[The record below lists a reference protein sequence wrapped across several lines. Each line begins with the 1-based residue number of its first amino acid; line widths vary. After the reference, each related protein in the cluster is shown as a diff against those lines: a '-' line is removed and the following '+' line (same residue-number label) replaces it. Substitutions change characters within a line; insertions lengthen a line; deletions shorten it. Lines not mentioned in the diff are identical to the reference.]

1 MDAVSARAIGGCV
14 KERENQN
21 ENVLTPGQAGAQQ
34 CCAPT
39 RARRR
44 GRVAAQ
50 SGFGMLEATIAS
62 VVLVV
67 GLVGLA
73 ALFSQSLTFL
83 QYTREDLIAKQKAR
97 EALESVYSAR
107 NDGAIGFT
115 GIQNASSGGIF
126 VDGFQPLFLPGANG
140 IVGSNTQTTILDRQ
154 ILPGPDGIV
163 GTADDQI
170 IPLVNMQRQILIQP
184 LIDSTGNV
192 SPDVRQITVTVQVT
206 SPGRAAR
213 NYTVTGY
220 ISRFQ

>member
-1 MDAVSARAIGGCV
+1 MSAGMLRRYRQ
-14 KERENQN
+14 RE
-21 ENVLTPGQAGAQQ
+21 VTLS
-34 CCAPT
+34 
-39 RARRR
+39 
-44 GRVAAQ
+44 AAA
-50 SGFGMLEATIAS
+50 GFGMLEATVAAVI
-62 VVLVV
+62 LVV

-73 ALFSQSLTFL
+73 GLFSRSLTFL

-107 NDGAIGFT
+107 NDATIGFAK
-115 GIQNASSGGIF
+115 IQNVSNGGIF
-126 VDGFQPLFLPGANG
+126 VDGFSSLFLAGADG
-140 IVGSNTQTTILDRQ
+140 VIGSNAQTTILDRQ
-154 ILPGPDGIV
+154 VLPGPDGVV
-163 GTADDQI
+163 GTGDDEI
-170 IPLVNMQRQILIQP
+170 IPLVNMKRQILIQP

>member
-1 MDAVSARAIGGCV
+1 MSTRIFIP
-14 KERENQN
+14 RRS
-21 ENVLTPGQAGAQQ
+21 
-34 CCAPT
+34 T
-39 RARRR
+39 RASSK
-44 GRVAAQ
+44 
-50 SGFGMLEATIAS
+50 SGFGMLEATVAS
-62 VVLVV
+62 VILVV

-73 ALFSQSLTFL
+73 GLFSQSLTFL

-107 NDGAIGFT
+107 NDATIGFA
-115 GIQNASSGGIF
+115 GIQNVSNGGVFI
-126 VDGFQPLFLPGANG
+126 DGFNPLFLAGVDG
-140 IVGSNTQTTILDRQ
+140 VVGTTAQTSILDRQ

-163 GTADDQI
+163 GTADDEV

-206 SPGRAAR
+206 SQGRAAR

>member
-1 MDAVSARAIGGCV
+1 MNVGVLVQNRRNRRAACRSAKA
-14 KERENQN
+14 
-21 ENVLTPGQAGAQQ
+21 
-34 CCAPT
+34 
-39 RARRR
+39 
-44 GRVAAQ
+44 
-50 SGFGMLEATIAS
+50 GFGMLEATVAS
-62 VVLVV
+62 VILVV

-73 ALFSQSLTFL
+73 GLFSQSLTFL

-107 NDGAIGFT
+107 NDATIGFAK
-115 GIQNASSGGIF
+115 IQNVANGGIF
-126 VDGFQPLFLPGANG
+126 IDGFSPMFLAGADG
-140 IVGSNTQTTILDRQ
+140 IIGSNAQTTILDRQ
-154 ILPGPDGIV
+154 ILPGPDGVV
-163 GTADDQI
+163 GTADDEI

-184 LIDSTGNV
+184 LIDSTGNI

>member
-1 MDAVSARAIGGCV
+1 MSASHF
-14 KERENQN
+14 
-21 ENVLTPGQAGAQQ
+21 
-34 CCAPT
+34 
-39 RARRR
+39 RRC
-44 GRVAAQ
+44 GHRVGKLSNA
-50 SGFGMLEATIAS
+50 GFGMLEATVAAVI
-62 VVLVV
+62 LVI

-73 ALFSQSLTFL
+73 GLFSQSLTFL

-107 NDGAIGFT
+107 NDATIGFAK
-115 GIQNASSGGIF
+115 IQNASNGGIF
-126 VDGFQPLFLPGANG
+126 VDGFTPMFLAGADG
-140 IVGSNTQTTILDRQ
+140 IIGSNAQTTILDRQ
-154 ILPGPDGIV
+154 VLPGPDGIV
-163 GTADDQI
+163 GTADDEI

>member
-1 MDAVSARAIGGCV
+1 MTA
-14 KERENQN
+14 K
-21 ENVLTPGQAGAQQ
+21 
-34 CCAPT
+34 
-39 RARRR
+39 
-44 GRVAAQ
+44 
-50 SGFGMLEATIAS
+50 SGFGMLEATVAS
-62 VVLVV
+62 VILVV

-73 ALFSQSLTFL
+73 GLFSQSLNSL

-107 NDGAIGFT
+107 NDGTIGFT
-115 GIQNASSGGIF
+115 GIQNVSNGGIF
-126 VDGFQPLFLPGANG
+126 VDGFQSLFLPGTNG

-184 LIDSTGNV
+184 LVDSTGNV